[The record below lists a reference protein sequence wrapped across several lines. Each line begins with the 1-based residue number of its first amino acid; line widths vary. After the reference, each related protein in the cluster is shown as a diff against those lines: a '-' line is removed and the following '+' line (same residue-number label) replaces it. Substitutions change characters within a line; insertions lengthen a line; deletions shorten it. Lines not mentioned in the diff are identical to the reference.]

1 MFQILAGRSREV
13 TGANCCHL
21 AASRPPIEFL
31 FWDHCEKAVLGQI
44 LAGEVT
50 GGHGRLR
57 EVTGGYGGGK
67 RRKVEEGQEKVR
79 RKPKKSVEGRV

>member
-50 GGHGRLR
+50 EVMGGYGRLR
-57 EVTGGYGGGK
+57 AVMEEENGGSGGRAGK
-67 RRKVEEGQEKVR
+67 SEEKTKEKC
-79 RKPKKSVEGRV
+79 GG